1 MKMTSSITF
10 FFIFLSVAVSK
21 SIVVSVRSPV
31 SEHLGHATTL
41 PCWLNPA
48 QSAEGLEVRW
58 YRDDHFDAPIIL
70 YREKTLN
77 ATQAASY
84 VGRVSFGS
92 KDAASAGLTAGDV
105 SLRLLDVTIEDAGEY
120 SCYVSSDQGYDR
132 GRVSLNV
139 TSECHEKKLKD
150 GSKKSPPIHRM
161 LKTITVILNIKLDEA
176 TNPYLKT
183 KGSILRDISQD
194 LPDGQEV
201 TCLTAIRG
209 TPGFSSGQHYWE
221 VSLATAAVEP
231 KQSWWVGVTNATG
244 CLQRCN
250 VPPTASNGFWFLSSS
265 PATADY
271 CQFSTE
277 PKVLLPVNLRLTKV
291 GVHLNYDN
299 RELSFYDVD
308 RECIIGSFRAP
319 FTGEVFP
326 LFNPGKGDKAPMEI
340 LQRTAPE
347 ECGDTGNSVV
357 LTAKGTTND

>member
-1 MKMTSSITF
+1 MTSSITF

-132 GRVSLNV
+132 GR
-139 TSECHEKKLKD
+139 KLKD

-161 LKTITVILNIKLDEA
+161 FFLFLSKKREPPLCQSEGWYPRPRLQWSDGKKILTPKSLE
-176 TNPYLKT
+176 Y
-183 KGSILRDISQD
+183 G
-194 LPDGQEV
+194 EV
-201 TCLTAIRG
+201 
-209 TPGFSSGQHYWE
+209 SSGLVSVHSWLLVPGSSDVSCSVGLAGAE
-221 VSLATAAVEP
+221 VKEARL
-231 KQSWWVGVTNATG
+231 
-244 CLQRCN
+244 LLRI
-250 VPPTASNGFWFLSSS
+250 PPQPPQQGKEKCVCVCVCVCVQQLYFLSSAYLS
-265 PATADY
+265 T
-271 CQFSTE
+271 FS
-277 PKVLLPVNLRLTKV
+277 KAKLIKSSSHLTK
-291 GVHLNYDN
+291 
-299 RELSFYDVD
+299 
-308 RECIIGSFRAP
+308 
-319 FTGEVFP
+319 
-326 LFNPGKGDKAPMEI
+326 
-340 LQRTAPE
+340 
-347 ECGDTGNSVV
+347 
-357 LTAKGTTND
+357 